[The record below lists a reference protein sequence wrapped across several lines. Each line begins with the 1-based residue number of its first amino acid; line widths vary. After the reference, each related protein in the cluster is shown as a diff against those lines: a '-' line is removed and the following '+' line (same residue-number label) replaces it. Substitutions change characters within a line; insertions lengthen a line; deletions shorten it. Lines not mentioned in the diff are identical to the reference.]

1 MFVIRVIYVCIAVF
15 ALVVA
20 TLYLSYPKYSEYG
33 QMTTKDIK
41 VAANLTSHWQIASN
55 GWKSVTLDLPDGV
68 KVHYAYDQPVNIS
81 MVDGPMY
88 SKKIRFS
95 NSEYSVL
102 ERAVWFNQSIH
113 TCFTTATVEMRCK
126 GSPQNPNGFVILNL
140 GFNQALKCYMNK
152 TENNYAVSFKDQ
164 QCDGKKNGGNF
175 FDKGTRKSE
184 YWQREVQSSVAL
196 NNVQDLDLD
205 IKVKFHVPEFSVPSA
220 QVCASQKCIIERGQS
235 DYVSLV
241 LQSGTQSSPAVGVS
255 FKVQYEPIY
264 RAFYILWEL
273 FYLLICAVALFS
285 VNPWTWVL
293 YLAFGCFNPILIMIR
308 MKYRARNQRQR
319 DLKTEMKALNPADQ
333 V

>member
-1 MFVIRVIYVCIAVF
+1 MFVIRVFYVCIAVF
-15 ALVVA
+15 ALVMA

-33 QMTTKDIK
+33 KMNTKNIK

-55 GWKSVTLDLPDGV
+55 GWKSVALDLPDGV
-68 KVHYAYDQPVNIS
+68 KLHYAYEQPVNIS

-102 ERAVWFNQSIH
+102 EKATWFNQSIH

-152 TENNYAVSFKDQ
+152 TASNYAVSFKEKS
-164 QCDGKKNGGNF
+164 CDAQRNGGSF
-175 FDKGTRKSE
+175 FDKSARKSE
-184 YWQREVQSSVAL
+184 YWQREVQSSVGL

-220 QVCASQKCIIERGQS
+220 KVCASQKCIIERGQS

-241 LQSGTQSSPAVGVS
+241 LQSGIQSSPAVSVS
-255 FKVQYEPIY
+255 LNVKYEPLY

-273 FYLLICAVALFS
+273 FYLLICGIALLS

-293 YLAFGCFNPILIMIR
+293 YLAFGCCNPILIMIR
-308 MKYRARNQRQR
+308 MKYRARNLRQR
-319 DLKTEMKALNPADQ
+319 DLKTEMKALNPADK